1 MAKAISFDQI
11 DQYHKDFVDQP
22 GAQVLAKAVQNVGPQ
37 AASRGTLNDKAIKP
51 AFSIELDTGK
61 VTNQKQSGRCWMFS
75 ELNTMRHFAGEKFG
89 IKDLELSQAY
99 LAFYDRIEKSNLFLE
114 QVIADPTASPTEDR
128 KLATLL
134 QQPNGDGGQFDNAP
148 ALIEKYGIVPKSV
161 MPETFN
167 SSATGQLNAVLNL
180 KLRKAAN
187 ELQQAAKVGKD
198 QDALEAIKDDNL
210 SAIYRIVAYAYGN
223 PPATFDFEYRD
234 DKKNF
239 HADRGLTPKEFYAKY
254 VGWDLGQ
261 YVNLVADPR
270 DTKQYFQ
277 AYSLPSQNTVVGGR
291 PITFVNVPADQLAQ
305 MAIKQ
310 LQAGEAVWFGN
321 DVGQDV
327 DRDTGTLTGGLY
339 DYSTLFGFD
348 MKLGVADRFATRQA
362 EVTHAMTLTGVDL
375 DDNGQPT
382 RWKVENSWG
391 KDRGND
397 GYYVADQSWFEQ
409 YAYEVAIRKDL
420 LTPEIL
426 AATQTEPIPLDPWDE
441 LH

>member
-1 MAKAISFDQI
+1 M
-11 DQYHKDFVDQP
+11 
-22 GAQVLAKAVQNVGPQ
+22 
-37 AASRGTLNDKAIKP
+37 
-51 AFSIELDTGK
+51 
-61 VTNQKQSGRCWMFS
+61 
-75 ELNTMRHFAGEKFG
+75 
-89 IKDLELSQAY
+89 
-99 LAFYDRIEKSNLFLE
+99 
-114 QVIADPTASPTEDR
+114 
-128 KLATLL
+128 
-134 QQPNGDGGQFDNAP
+134 
-148 ALIEKYGIVPKSV
+148 
-161 MPETFN
+161 
-167 SSATGQLNAVLNL
+167 
-180 KLRKAAN
+180 
-187 ELQQAAKVGKD
+187 
-198 QDALEAIKDDNL
+198 
-210 SAIYRIVAYAYGN
+210 
-223 PPATFDFEYRD
+223 
-234 DKKNF
+234 
-239 HADRGLTPKEFYAKY
+239 
-254 VGWDLGQ
+254 
-261 YVNLVADPR
+261 
-270 DTKQYFQ
+270 
-277 AYSLPSQNTVVGGR
+277 GGR
-291 PITFVNVPADQLAQ
+291 PITFVNVPADQLAKL
-305 MAIKQ
+305 AIKQ

-348 MKLGVADRFATRQA
+348 MKLGVAERFATRQA

>member
-37 AASRGTLNDKAIKP
+37 AASRGTLNDKAAKP

-114 QVIADPTASPTEDR
+114 QVIANPTASPTEDR

-180 KLRKAAN
+180 KLRKAAS
-187 ELQQAAKVGKD
+187 ELQQAAKTGKD